1 MAKAS
6 KSSVPP
12 ITVRTRRAYF
22 DCKFG
27 QLHVRTAFPAT
38 GGFDEQ
44 VTLFCLHPMDES
56 SRAFSRF
63 LADLADVR
71 SVYAPDLPGYGESD
85 SSPTRSIAEAAEAI
99 SDLARDLRLR
109 QIDLL
114 GVQYGAEVAMAL
126 AASRPE
132 LVRRVVLV
140 RRSGRRTPGV
150 GQAAPAGARLRRLR
164 GRSFRRRLAGAGE
177 ASRRVLARPTLR
189 QIVETQQVHQRNRR
203 LLEARGGQ
211 VDRRGPRHLQ
221 RSAGRIGYPGRR
233 RR

>member
-1 MAKAS
+1 LVKAS
-6 KSSVPP
+6 KSSIPP

-56 SRAFSRF
+56 SRTFSRF

-85 SSPTRSIAEAAEAI
+85 SSPTRSIAEASAAI
-99 SDLARDLRLR
+99 SDLAQDLRLR

-114 GVQYGAEVAMAL
+114 GVQYGAEVAIAL

-140 RRSGRRTPGV
+140 GV
-150 GQAAPAGARLRRLR
+150 PAAERLGSVKQPRLVLGSADR
-164 GRSFRRRLAGAGE
+164 GDDPFGAG
-177 ASRRVLARPTLR
+177 SQVLAK
-189 QIVETQQVHQRNRR
+189 QVNTFLRNR
-203 LLEARGGQ
+203 A
-211 VDRRGPRHLQ
+211 
-221 RSAGRIGYPGRR
+221 
-233 RR
+233 